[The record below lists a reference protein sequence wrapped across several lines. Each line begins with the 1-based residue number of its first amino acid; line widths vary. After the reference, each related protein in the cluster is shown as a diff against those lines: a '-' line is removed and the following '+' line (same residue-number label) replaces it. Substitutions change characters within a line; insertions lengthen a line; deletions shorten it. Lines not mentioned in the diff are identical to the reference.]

1 MYLCYSLQ
9 SEVAHVAQLTDAHH
23 LVQFI
28 LCFCC
33 TFPVIT
39 VYYKDE
45 ALGEGEGKGRRGGG
59 GGKGKGR
66 RGREGGEGK
75 EGKGRRGREGGEGK
89 EGKGRRGREGG
100 EGKEG
105 KGRRGRE
112 GGEGKKG
119 KKCVYDSCLRECFKL
134 VCLQVLCARVHAL
147 TYVLGVGVHTLR
159 VVLTWP

>member
-9 SEVAHVAQLTDAHH
+9 SEVARVGQLTDAHH

-59 GGKGKGR
+59 GGKEGR
-66 RGREGGEGK
+66 RGREGGE
-75 EGKGRRGREGGEGK
+75 EGEGRRGRS
-89 EGKGRRGREGG
+89 
-100 EGKEG
+100 
-105 KGRRGRE
+105 
-112 GGEGKKG
+112 
-119 KKCVYDSCLRECFKL
+119 VSMT
-134 VCLQVLCARVHAL
+134 HA
-147 TYVLGVGVHTLR
+147 
-159 VVLTWP
+159 

>member
-9 SEVAHVAQLTDAHH
+9 SEVAHVSQLTDAHH

-59 GGKGKGR
+59 GGKEGR
-66 RGREGGEGK
+66 RGREGK
-75 EGKGRRGREGGEGK
+75 E
-89 EGKGRRGREGG
+89 
-100 EGKEG
+100 
-105 KGRRGRE
+105 
-112 GGEGKKG
+112 G
-119 KKCVYDSCLRECFKL
+119 KKCVYDSYLRECFKL
-134 VCLQVLCARVHAL
+134 VCLQVLCARIHAL
-147 TYVLGVGVHTLR
+147 TY
-159 VVLTWP
+159 

>member
-1 MYLCYSLQ
+1 MGQ
-9 SEVAHVAQLTDAHH
+9 STDAHH

-59 GGKGKGR
+59 EGKEGR
-66 RGREGGEGK
+66 RGREGGE
-75 EGKGRRGREGGEGK
+75 E
-89 EGKGRRGREGG
+89 
-100 EGKEG
+100 
-105 KGRRGRE
+105 
-112 GGEGKKG
+112 G

-134 VCLQVLCARVHAL
+134 ACLQALCARVHAL
-147 TYVLGVGVHTLR
+147 TYVRTRCRCVYSTCGTYMAMNRLR
-159 VVLTWP
+159 YTHSTYVCACGPCCTCVCMHERVYVWYIL